1 MEKAGGSSPEEQV
14 TGILRR
20 HGTDPSLLLP
30 ILQEVQERFH
40 RVPPQLEDAIA
51 AHLSLPRS
59 HVEGVVDFYHFL
71 SHERRGE
78 YDILLS
84 NCIIDRFHGQQAIQ
98 QRLAREL
105 DTPPGRVRGDGRVS
119 IGETSCTGLCDQGPA
134 ALVNGRAV
142 PALDEHRVTQMVSLV
157 ESGVPLER
165 WPEAMFRVDDNV
177 CQPGPLLKSGLTPGE
192 ALNAALGG
200 GPENLLQQLEQS
212 GLRGRGGAGFPTG
225 MKWRLCREAAGEHYL
240 ICNADEGEPGTFK
253 DRELLRLHA
262 HALFEG
268 MTLGAWITGA
278 EKGFLYL
285 RGEYRFLREAL
296 ERILDERRDCGLLGE
311 SICGVNGFRFD
322 ITIRMG
328 AGAYICGEES
338 ALLESLE
345 GNRPRPRNRPPYPIT
360 SGFRGKPTLVNNVET
375 FVAAAFVAL
384 YGSSWLTSIGTDA
397 SPGSKLISISGD
409 CARPGIY
416 EFPFGTS
423 VEEILEACGADSPM
437 GVQVGGPSGSYIT
450 PQEFHRR
457 LAFEDLS
464 TGGSF
469 MVFGRER
476 DLLEIVEN
484 FTAFFAHESCGFC
497 TPCRVGTAMQNR
509 LLKRIR
515 NGEET
520 GAEALELLRQLRE
533 TMIGASHC
541 GLGKSASNPVFDMLE
556 KEPRVL
562 SARAT
567 SRGRVR

>member
-1 MEKAGGSSPEEQV
+1 MDKAGGSSPEEQV
-14 TGILRR
+14 MGILRR
-20 HGTDPSLLLP
+20 HGPDPSLLLP

-40 RVPPQLEDAIA
+40 QIPSQVEDAIA

-84 NCIIDRFHGQQAIQ
+84 NCIIDRL
-98 QRLAREL
+98 R
-105 DTPPGRVRGDGRVS
+105 
-119 IGETSCTGLCDQGPA
+119 
-134 ALVNGRAV
+134 
-142 PALDEHRVTQMVSLV
+142 MVSLI
-157 ESGVPLER
+157 ESRVPLEQ
-165 WPEAMFRVDDNV
+165 WPDSMFRVDDNV
-177 CQPGPLLKSGLTPGE
+177 RHPGPLLKSGLTPGE

-240 ICNADEGEPGTFK
+240 VCNADEGEPGTFK
-253 DRELLRLHA
+253 DRELLRLRA

-268 MTLGAWITGA
+268 MTLGAWVTGA
-278 EKGFLYL
+278 QKGFLYL

-296 ERILDERRDCGLLGE
+296 DRILDERRNCGLLGE

-328 AGAYICGEES
+328 ADAYICGEES

-375 FVAAAFVAL
+375 FVAAAFIAL
-384 YGSSWLTSIGTDA
+384 YGSSWLNSIGTDA
-397 SPGSKLISISGD
+397 SPGSKLLSISGD

-416 EFPFGTS
+416 EFPFGTP

-476 DLLEIVEN
+476 DPLEIVEN

-509 LLKRIR
+509 LLKKIQ

-520 GAEALELLRQLRE
+520 GTEALDVLRQLRE

-541 GLGKSASNPVFDMLE
+541 GLGRSGPLWVC
-556 KEPRVL
+556 
-562 SARAT
+562 AT
-567 SRGRVR
+567 TRGRVR